1 MHAKRLYA
9 TRASCQNTENSF
21 IQKFRLDNSILKTS
35 LGLDRS
41 YIITVTPNCTICDF
55 CAPLKIE
62 LDAKH
67 TVIPSLTTQEGQN
80 VTCECSFDSSTDC
93 MNQTIKKDCF
103 CSCLEAKLDA
113 YYTTQLKVQANYLCT
128 HFLKECKDIW
138 TLSFSYTVVNTSTLN
153 EELYTSERILVPH
166 DQEIIREIKELE
178 IAGKYSIKIKPSCTI
193 CGSGCKVIHL
203 SSKYRHCSKY
213 E

>member
-1 MHAKRLYA
+1 MAMHSTLICLVRFFVSVTL
-9 TRASCQNTENSF
+9 
-21 IQKFRLDNSILKTS
+21 ILD
-35 LGLDRS
+35 
-41 YIITVTPNCTICDF
+41 
-55 CAPLKIE
+55 
-62 LDAKH
+62 
-67 TVIPSLTTQEGQN
+67 

-93 MNQTIKKDCF
+93 MNQAIKKDCF

-138 TLSFSYTVVNTSTLN
+138 TLSFSYTVVNISTLN

-166 DQEIIREIKELE
+166 DQEIITEIKELE

-203 SSKYRHCSKY
+203 SSIQIKKGKVPKKSKAKQYLTDFISLPVLVTFVCVLVIGILLIIILTQKNERHWNQIPVS
-213 E
+213 EIHI